1 MRANVRAF
9 LISMLFAAVIP
20 LPLFSAAVDWVSGD
34 VTYSHYRGDWNELE
48 VGMDVTAGDIIK
60 TGAQSEAIL
69 IEDGGE
75 IHILENTEFSVSE
88 RYEKEQKQSAL
99 MLFLGRM
106 KFKIGKGT
114 GKEPQIQTQTVNL
127 AIRGTE
133 FEVGSGYNGSTI
145 VLLTDGSVAVQGNRE
160 ELILVQGEGT
170 EVPFGEEPME
180 KFNVMERVIDWDEWF
195 TLSEES
201 IEGNELDLLQKMLV
215 RFKEL
220 KDQIEEYEIIRKQS
234 LEEKDAMIEKRDE
247 LYEAG
252 KEEEATEYSIKAGDK
267 SKRAIHA
274 LINIRFLAL
283 SSIGLYDM
291 ADRIYTGMEEPSKD
305 IVTVFDEIQEIYRW
319 IEEKY
324 IREGDRERLEEK
336 ATQRKGCLSLF

>member
-1 MRANVRAF
+1 MRVNVRVF
-9 LISMLFAAVIP
+9 FISMLFAAVIP

-34 VTYSHYRGDWNELE
+34 VTYSRYRGDWNELE

-133 FEVGSGYNGSTI
+133 FEVGSGYDGSTI
-145 VLLTDGSVAVQGNRE
+145 VLLTNGSVAVQGKQE

-180 KFNVMERVIDWDEWF
+180 KFKVMERVIDWDEWF

-220 KDQIEEYEIIRKQS
+220 KDQIKEYEVIRAQALSDKDS
-234 LEEKDAMIEKRDE
+234 LLKERDE
-247 LYEAG
+247 MVDKG
-252 KEEEATEYSIKAGDK
+252 DTEEASSYAKKANERGKVAFHSI
-267 SKRAIHA
+267 
-274 LINIRFLAL
+274 INIRFLAL

-291 ADRIYTGMEEPSKD
+291 ADRIFTGIEQPSED